1 MLAMSQGLGTA
12 HLGPPPPMPGP
23 PPMIVAPEV
32 FALTYYASSTPVSYL
47 PNHLLPLSFAS
58 QAANMQGTCREQ
70 GDPGTSTLVMPRRV
84 GVRSH
89 RFMKVVLLLAVL
101 LIPMVILL
109 LHRQVD
115 LLRLLQDM
123 DLDLAVGKARRP
135 LFSLD
140 PSWGGPRLR
149 L

>member
-1 MLAMSQGLGTA
+1 MD
-12 HLGPPPPMPGP
+12 HLHRYVLCQTIGYR
-23 PPMIVAPEV
+23 
-32 FALTYYASSTPVSYL
+32 F
-47 PNHLLPLSFAS
+47 PLSRK
-58 QAANMQGTCREQ
+58 MLTCREQ

-89 RFMKVVLLLAVL
+89 RFMSVVLLLAVL

-109 LHRQVD
+109 LRRQVD

-123 DLDLAVGKARRP
+123 DLELAVGKARRP

-140 PSWGGPRLR
+140 PS
-149 L
+149 

>member
-1 MLAMSQGLGTA
+1 
-12 HLGPPPPMPGP
+12 
-23 PPMIVAPEV
+23 
-32 FALTYYASSTPVSYL
+32 
-47 PNHLLPLSFAS
+47 
-58 QAANMQGTCREQ
+58 
-70 GDPGTSTLVMPRRV
+70 MPRRV

-89 RFMKVVLLLAVL
+89 RFMSVVLLLAVL

-123 DLDLAVGKARRP
+123 DLELAVGKARRP